1 MVIKLNENIMKR
13 LISMLLIGASFIL
26 AGCGEQGGEK
36 ENKAIDITGTW
47 ELTGIEITKAAQ
59 LGSESIEVVITFNAD
74 KSFELSQVL
83 GDGRAKEFSGT
94 WQLTET
100 TLTGKYSNG
109 KAWGSSYQVS
119 VENAVLTMIPETEA
133 EIYTYRKK
141 N

>member
-1 MVIKLNENIMKR
+1 MKKI
-13 LISMLLIGASFIL
+13 LSMLLIGASFIL
-26 AGCGEQGGEK
+26 CGCGEK
-36 ENKAIDITGTW
+36 EGKEDKAIDITGTW

-59 LGSESIEVVITFNAD
+59 LGDETIEVTITFNAD
-74 KSFELSQVL
+74 KTFSMSQML
-83 GDGRAKEFSGT
+83 GDGRPKEFSGT
-94 WQLTET
+94 WALTET

-109 KAWGSSYQVS
+109 KAWGSSYTVN

>member
-1 MVIKLNENIMKR
+1 MKR
-13 LISMLLIGASFIL
+13 LISMLLIGASLIL
-26 AGCGEQGGEK
+26 ASCGEQGGEK

-59 LGSESIEVVITFNAD
+59 LGDQTIEVTITFNED
-74 KSFELSQVL
+74 KTFALSQII
-83 GDGRAKEFSGT
+83 GNGRAQEFSGT
-94 WQLTET
+94 WALTES
-100 TLTGKYSNG
+100 TLTGKYENG